1 MNILIHKNLKNGFY
15 FYAEAVAATR
25 EENSKYFWTFFKNIN
40 FSVCMKESSLVSFI
54 RLLVVNYNGKP
65 EEQKNSLNT
74 SKDFKT
80 RIGRIMGTPPTHRF
94 FLR

>member
-1 MNILIHKNLKNGFY
+1 
-15 FYAEAVAATR
+15 
-25 EENSKYFWTFFKNIN
+25 
-40 FSVCMKESSLVSFI
+40 MKESSLVSFI